1 MTSTHHVNQVNK
13 PTPHLTSTKSQL
25 VKQKELFHSAEVARR
40 QGVQG
45 AESQRERLES
55 DIKYLNIWLMEMAE
69 KVKDTKRMENDDVW
83 KASKSSVIMSNRLQ
97 RLKDLKF
104 IFGELKEE
112 LSD

>member
-1 MTSTHHVNQVNK
+1 M
-13 PTPHLTSTKSQL
+13 SQL
-25 VKQKELFHSAEVARR
+25 TLTKYQLVNQKELFHSAKIARC
-40 QGVQG
+40 QVVQE
-45 AESQRERLES
+45 AASNKEKLES

-97 RLKDLKF
+97 MLKDLKL